1 MSKIAFSALAEEMT
15 AWRRDI
21 HQHPELGFEEH
32 RTADKV
38 AGLLR
43 SWGVETHT
51 GFGGTTAVIGV
62 LRGDRGGQGRAL
74 GLRADMDALPMD
86 EQTDVAHRSVNEHVF
101 HGCGHDGHTA
111 ILLGVAKHLSMH
123 RDFAGTVNFIF
134 QPAEETLR
142 GGSALIQ
149 AGLFDRFPC
158 DEIYALH
165 NHNGVPPGKIGV
177 RVGAILSACDW
188 FRFRITGVGTHAAMP
203 HQGVDPIVIGAA
215 LVQSLQG
222 VVSRNVNPL
231 DAAVL
236 SICQFHAGTTIN
248 VIPGTAWLEGT
259 VRTLSR
265 DAQRIVLEGMRRM
278 GDGFAA
284 SHGCEIL
291 FEHLQSSPPTMN
303 AAEQVRAVR
312 LAAGAVLG
320 EDRVVD
326 CVPLMASEDF
336 AFMLEQRPGAYFFL
350 GHAGRT
356 CHHPEFDF
364 DDGTLATGA
373 AVFVEIV
380 RQRLNGHKRRK

>member
-1 MSKIAFSALAEEMT
+1 MSTMEMSALAEEMT

-43 SWGVETHT
+43 SWGIEVHA

-62 LRGDRGGQGRAL
+62 LRGARGPGRVL

-86 EQTDVAHRSVNEHVF
+86 EQADVAHRSVNEHVF

-111 ILLGVAKHLSMH
+111 ILLGVARHLSAQ
-123 RDFAGTVNFIF
+123 RDFAGTVHFIF

-142 GGSALIQ
+142 GGSALIEE
-149 AGLFDRFPC
+149 GLFDRFPC

-165 NHNGVPPGKIGV
+165 NHNGVPPGKVGV
-177 RVGAILSACDW
+177 RAGAILSACDW
-188 FRFRITGVGTHAAMP
+188 FRIRIAGTGTHAAMP
-203 HQGVDPIVIGAA
+203 HQGVDPIVAGAA
-215 LVQSLQG
+215 LVQALQG
-222 VVSRNVNPL
+222 VVSRGVDPL

-265 DAQRIVLEGMRRM
+265 DAQKVVLDGLRRM
-278 GDGFAA
+278 CDGIAA
-284 SHGCEIL
+284 SHGCEIR
-291 FEHLQSSPPTMN
+291 FEHLQSSPPTVN
-303 AAEQVRAVR
+303 AAEQAQAVR
-312 LAAGAVLG
+312 LAAAAVLG
-320 EDRVVD
+320 EDGVVE
-326 CVPLMASEDF
+326 CRPLMASEDF
-336 AFMLEQRPGAYFFL
+336 AFMLERRPGAYFFL

-380 RQRLNGHKRRK
+380 RRRLS